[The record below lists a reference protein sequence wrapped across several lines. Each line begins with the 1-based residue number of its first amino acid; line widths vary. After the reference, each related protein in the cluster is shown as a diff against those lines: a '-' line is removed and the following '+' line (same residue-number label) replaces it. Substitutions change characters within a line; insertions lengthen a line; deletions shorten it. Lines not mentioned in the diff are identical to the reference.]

1 MYSGMNK
8 KEFNGLKV
16 DRYYKNSDLLFNFE
30 EVTKLSKLTGL
41 SYSRIINVVHSIYS
55 KQWNKKTNEDFYTL
69 AMYIYKIRN

>member
-8 KEFNGLKV
+8 REFNGLKV

-30 EVTKLSKLTGL
+30 EITKLSKLTGL
-41 SYSRIINVVHSIYS
+41 SYSRIINVVHSIYL

-69 AMYIYKIRN
+69 AMYIYEIRN